1 MADSISPVERLRRWD
16 ERRES
21 LPGEHW
27 ITAAVGFYLLL
38 HPAARMPGRLLFAGA
53 GALLL
58 ARALA
63 GRDGPIA
70 TLKALSRQAS
80 LEQPDYIDVASP
92 YPHDRRV
99 RVSSP
104 RRTTRGS
111 ATATREAGEGVD
123 LPEPA

>member
-1 MADSISPVERLRRWD
+1 MADSISPIERLRRWD

-38 HPAARMPGRLLFAGA
+38 RPAASMPGRLLSASA

-58 ARALA
+58 SRALA

-70 TLKALSRQAS
+70 TLKALSEQAS
-80 LEQPDYIDVASP
+80 LEQPDYLDVASP
-92 YPHDRRV
+92 YPHDQRV
-99 RVSSP
+99 RISSP
-104 RRTTRGS
+104 RRITGDSATTTR
-111 ATATREAGEGVD
+111 EVGERVH
-123 LPEPA
+123 LPEPT

>member
-1 MADSISPVERLRRWD
+1 MADSLSPIERLRRWD
-16 ERRES
+16 ERRQS

-38 HPAARMPGRLLFAGA
+38 RPAPSTAGRLLSAGA

-58 ARALA
+58 ARALV

-70 TLKALSRQAS
+70 TLKALSDQAS
-80 LEQPDYIDVASP
+80 LEQPDYIEVASP
-92 YPHDRRV
+92 YPHDQRV
-99 RVSSP
+99 RISSP
-104 RRTTRGS
+104 QRMKQGS
-111 ATATREAGEGVD
+111 ATTQREVGEGVD

>member
-1 MADSISPVERLRRWD
+1 MADSVSPIERLRRWD
-16 ERRES
+16 ERRDS

-27 ITAAVGFYLLL
+27 IAAAVGFYLLL
-38 HPAARMPGRLLFAGA
+38 RPAASMPGRLLSAGA

-70 TLKALSRQAS
+70 TVKALSEQAS

-92 YPHDRRV
+92 YPYDRRV
-99 RVSSP
+99 RISSP
-104 RRTTRGS
+104 RRMTRGS
-111 ATATREAGEGVD
+111 AATTREVGEGVH
-123 LPEPA
+123 LPEPS

>member
-1 MADSISPVERLRRWD
+1 MADRVSPIERLRQWD

-21 LPGEHW
+21 VPGEHW

-38 HPAARMPGRLLFAGA
+38 RPAASMSGRLLSASA
-53 GALLL
+53 GALLIT
-58 ARALA
+58 RALM

-70 TLKALSRQAS
+70 ALKALSEQAS
-80 LEQPDYIDVASP
+80 LEQPGYIDVASP
-92 YPHDRRV
+92 YPHDQRV

-111 ATATREAGEGVD
+111 ATATREVGDEV
-123 LPEPA
+123 PVSEPA

>member
-1 MADSISPVERLRRWD
+1 MAESISPIERLRRWD

-27 ITAAVGFYLLL
+27 ITAAAGFYLLL
-38 HPAARMPGRLLFAGA
+38 RPAPSAAGRLLTAAA

-70 TLKALSRQAS
+70 TLKALSDQAS

-92 YPHDRRV
+92 YPHDQRV
-99 RVSSP
+99 RIGSP

-111 ATATREAGEGVD
+111 ATTTREVGEGLR